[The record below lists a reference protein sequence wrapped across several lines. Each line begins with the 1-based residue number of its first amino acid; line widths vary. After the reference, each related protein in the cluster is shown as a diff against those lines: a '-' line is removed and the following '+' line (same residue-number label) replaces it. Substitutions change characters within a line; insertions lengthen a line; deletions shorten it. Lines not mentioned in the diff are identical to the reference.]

1 MQDMNNIEKEF
12 KELCE
17 QCKDNNNIKYITFD
31 ALDEFFDVL
40 KKENK

>member
-1 MQDMNNIEKEF
+1 MNNIEKEF

-17 QCKDNNNIKYITFD
+17 QCKNNDSVEYIVFD

-40 KKENK
+40 KKESK

>member
-1 MQDMNNIEKEF
+1 MNNIEKEF

-17 QCKDNNNIKYITFD
+17 QCKNNDSIEYITFD

-40 KKENK
+40 KKESK